1 MMILRS
7 ALFAGFLAC
16 VVVGAAAA
24 DGPGSNVRAN
34 GVVVVTHLDI
44 IPTFVDQA
52 FPILVDFVQDS
63 RNDPGVVVFKMISW
77 TPTTNHFQLI
87 EVYENEKAFEAHVSA
102 AHTIAFRHDI
112 QAFIGAPYDDRVYGY
127 TNHSGPI
134 EP

>member
-1 MMILRS
+1 MLL
-7 ALFAGFLAC
+7 AVLFAGVTA
-16 VVVGAAAA
+16 GSAMAG
-24 DGPGSNVRAN
+24 GPN

-52 FPILVDFVQDS
+52 VPVLNEFVQDS

-87 EVYENEKAFEAHVSA
+87 EVFENERAFEAHASA
-102 AHTIAFRHDI
+102 AHTIAFRRDI
-112 QAFIGAPYDDRVYGY
+112 QQFIGAPYDDRVYSF

>member
-1 MMILRS
+1 MSILRGMLL
-7 ALFAGFLAC
+7 AVLFAGVTA
-16 VVVGAAAA
+16 GSAMAG
-24 DGPGSNVRAN
+24 GPN

-52 FPILVDFVQDS
+52 VPVLNDFVQDS

-87 EVYENEKAFEAHVSA
+87 EVYENQKAYDAHASA

-112 QAFIGAPYDDRVYGY
+112 QAFIGAPYDDRVYSF

-134 EP
+134 TP